1 MKKDE
6 ILRLLKLGVLSTGM
20 LPALNLSFEQFLTYV
35 QLPKDRQNE
44 VRIHFVNKLKSEV
57 TECQK

>member
-1 MKKDE
+1 MTKDE

-20 LPALNLSFEQFLTYV
+20 LPVLNLSFEQFLTYV

-44 VRIHFVNKLKSEV
+44 IRIHFVNKLKSEV

>member
-44 VRIHFVNKLKSEV
+44 VRIHFVNKLESEV